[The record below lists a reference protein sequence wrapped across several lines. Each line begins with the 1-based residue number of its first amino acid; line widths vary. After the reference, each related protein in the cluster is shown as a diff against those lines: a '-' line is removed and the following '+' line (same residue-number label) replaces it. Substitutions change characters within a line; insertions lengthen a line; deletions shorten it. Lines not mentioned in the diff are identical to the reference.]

1 MTNFMSLI
9 NQDLQ
14 DIVALVRSNLS
25 ELDRMTLGAMVVLDV
40 HNRDVIDT
48 LIKEDIKSINE
59 FSWLS

>member
-25 ELDRMTLGAMVVLDV
+25 ELDRMTLGAMVNFFYL
-40 HNRDVIDT
+40 RSCSMST
-48 LIKEDIKSINE
+48 TGMS
-59 FSWLS
+59 